1 MTKAPAISEH
11 EPLAKYTSWRIG
23 GPARYFANATSPDE
37 LRAALHWARDYD
49 LPVFI
54 LGGGTN
60 ILVSDQGFPG
70 LVLRYRSQELRV
82 TSAGATA
89 RAWVAAGAPMAG
101 TARRLAGRGWAGLQW
116 AEGLPGTIG
125 GAVFGNAGCYDSAIS
140 AVLERAWLLRDDQ
153 VVEWPVERFAYGY
166 RTSALKRML
175 TDVQADGNSHVRTAA
190 PHLSIHGRG
199 ADDDAHSALVAPGS
213 LLMEDHWSEVG
224 PIIVAAEF
232 ALTRAEPPALAEQ
245 MRRIAASRRG
255 KTPVGSS
262 CGSVFKNPPGTT
274 AGLLI
279 EATGLKGTGMGGAVI
294 SDKHANYIVNRGGA
308 SSADVLRLIDLAREH
323 VLREFAIELALE
335 VHVV

>member
-1 MTKAPAISEH
+1 MIQAPAISEH

-23 GPARYFANATSPDE
+23 GPARYFANVTSPDE
-37 LRAALHWARDYD
+37 LRAALHWARDYE
-49 LPVFI
+49 LPLFV

-60 ILVSDQGFPG
+60 ILVSEQGFPG
-70 LVLRYRSQELRV
+70 LVLRYRSQELRI
-82 TSAGATA
+82 TNGGATA

-125 GAVFGNAGCYDSAIS
+125 GAVFGNAGCYDGAIS
-140 AVLERAWLLRDDQ
+140 AVLDRAWLLLDDQ
-153 VVEWPVERFAYGY
+153 VVEWPVERFGYGY
-166 RTSALKRML
+166 RTSALKRNDERKTMNDEQL
-175 TDVQADGNSHVRTAA
+175 FSQASSFIVHR
-190 PHLSIHGRG
+190 SSFI
-199 ADDDAHSALVAPGS
+199 
-213 LLMEDHWSEVG
+213 

-232 ALTRAEPPALAEQ
+232 ALTRAEPSALAEQ
-245 MRRIAASRRG
+245 MQCIAASRRG

-274 AGLLI
+274 AGVLI
-279 EATGLKGTGMGGAVI
+279 EAAGLKGTSIGGAVI

-308 SSADVLRLIDLAREH
+308 SSADVLRLIDLAREQ

-335 VHVV
+335 VHIVG